1 MLADMGKMMDDA
13 YDQVTSEATGAA
25 SAGPATQAVAR
36 PADAR
41 VDKPSALGFGDTVAR
56 IEKTLK
62 EKGFMVVAKIDHKN
76 MLSMVGVDI
85 GGATTIE
92 FGKPDMGKMLLP
104 MMPGA
109 GLEMPGKIYV
119 FESGGKVIVS
129 YIKPSVGFGAYGDP
143 KLAEMGTMM
152 DRMFDEITTAA
163 VAR

>member
-1 MLADMGKMMDDA
+1 
-13 YDQVTSEATGAA
+13 
-25 SAGPATQAVAR
+25 
-36 PADAR
+36 
-41 VDKPSALGFGDTVAR
+41 
-56 IEKTLK
+56 
-62 EKGFMVVAKIDHKN
+62 MVVAKIDHKN